1 MKKLFF
7 ILFLL
12 SFSRISYAQI
22 DPTKGTWYNEEK
34 DSKLQFFKN
43 GDKLFCK
50 VIWVDP
56 KANLPETDTHNPD
69 PKLAKQPIIGM
80 VFAKN
85 FKYAGDNVWEG
96 GTVYDPKNGKTYSG
110 KITMVSQ
117 NKIDLRGF
125 IGFSLIGRTSHF
137 TRAN

>member
-1 MKKLFF
+1 MNKILLVIALLFASK
-7 ILFLL
+7 ITM
-12 SFSRISYAQI
+12 AQI

-43 GDKLFCK
+43 GEKLFCK

-56 KANLPETDTHNPD
+56 KANLPTTDTHNPD
-69 PKLAKQPIIGM
+69 AKLAKQPIIGM

-85 FKYAGDNVWEG
+85 FKYSGDNIWEG

-110 KITMVSQ
+110 KITVVNQ